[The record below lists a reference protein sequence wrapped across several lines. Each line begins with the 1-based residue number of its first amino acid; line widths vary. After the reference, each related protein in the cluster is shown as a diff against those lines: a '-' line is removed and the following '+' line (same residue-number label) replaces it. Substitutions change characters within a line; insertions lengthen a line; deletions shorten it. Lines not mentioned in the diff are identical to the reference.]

1 MKTKD
6 LEKYE
11 MKVFNLK
18 IELEKAEE
26 ELIASK
32 MITFNYI
39 PVNPWLCRFIG
50 FDAALMLGLIFEKA
64 AYSKQVSGNLK
75 EDISMSINYVKQIT
89 GMGEERQKKAINVL
103 KEHGLIECWNRGS
116 FPKRRHFCIK
126 VGKYKE
132 FNEKLTVFIESKLD
146 KKNSI
151 KESFRRDMTHLRN
164 EWLDKQRQYDS
175 TNFKLNHCVSY
186 VKPTAEELKK
196 PTQFTF

>member
-39 PVNPWLCRFIG
+39 PVNPWLGRFIG

-64 AYSKQVSGNLK
+64 AYLKQVSGNFK

-89 GMGEERQKKAINVL
+89 GMGEERQK
-103 KEHGLIECWNRGS
+103 
-116 FPKRRHFCIK
+116 
-126 VGKYKE
+126 
-132 FNEKLTVFIESKLD
+132 
-146 KKNSI
+146 
-151 KESFRRDMTHLRN
+151 
-164 EWLDKQRQYDS
+164 
-175 TNFKLNHCVSY
+175 
-186 VKPTAEELKK
+186 
-196 PTQFTF
+196 

>member
-11 MKVFNLK
+11 MEVFNLK
-18 IELEKAEE
+18 IELERAEE

-39 PVNPWLCRFIG
+39 PVNPWLGRFIG
-50 FDAALMLGLIFEKA
+50 FDAALMLGVIFEKA
-64 AYSKQVSGNLK
+64 AYLKKVSGNIK

-103 KEHGLIECWNRGS
+103 KEHDLIECWNRGS
-116 FPKRRHFCIK
+116 FPKRRHFSIK

-132 FNEKLTVFIESKLD
+132 FNEKLKVFIESEAD
-146 KKNSI
+146 KKDSI
-151 KESFRRDMTHLRN
+151 KESFRKNMKHLR
-164 EWLDKQRQYDS
+164 EDWLEKQNQYNS
-175 TNFKLNHCVSY
+175 INHQLGWCVDY
-186 VKPTAEELKK
+186 KIPTKPVEN
-196 PTQFTF
+196 FTF

>member
-11 MKVFNLK
+11 MEVFNLK
-18 IELEKAEE
+18 IELERAEE

-39 PVNPWLCRFIG
+39 PVNPWLGRFIG
-50 FDAALMLGLIFEKA
+50 FDAALMLGVIFEKA
-64 AYSKQVSGNLK
+64 AYLKKVSGNIK

-103 KEHGLIECWNRGS
+103 KEHGLIDCWNRGS
-116 FPKRRHFCIK
+116 FPKRRHFSIK

-132 FNEKLTVFIESKLD
+132 FNEKLKVFIESEAD
-146 KKNSI
+146 KKDSI
-151 KESFRRDMTHLRN
+151 KESFRKNMKHLR
-164 EWLDKQRQYDS
+164 EDWLEKQNQYNS
-175 TNFKLNHCVSY
+175 INHQLGWCVDY
-186 VKPTAEELKK
+186 KIPTKPVEN
-196 PTQFTF
+196 FTF